1 MDKITVD
8 KKLDVVVRVTGN
20 SEKEIEEN
28 LRIAHDQLMYALPNC
43 IIRLK
48 DCTPLE
54 ERVDHLE
61 DVVAG
66 ILNLAKSEKK
76 IVFCKREG
84 TD

>member
-1 MDKITVD
+1 MGKITVD
-8 KKLDVVVRVTGN
+8 KKLDVTVRITGD
-20 SEKEIEEN
+20 SEKEVDEN

-43 IIRLK
+43 IVRLK

-54 ERVDHLE
+54 ERVEHLE
-61 DVVAG
+61 DIIASM
-66 ILNLAKSEKK
+66 LNLAKSEQQ